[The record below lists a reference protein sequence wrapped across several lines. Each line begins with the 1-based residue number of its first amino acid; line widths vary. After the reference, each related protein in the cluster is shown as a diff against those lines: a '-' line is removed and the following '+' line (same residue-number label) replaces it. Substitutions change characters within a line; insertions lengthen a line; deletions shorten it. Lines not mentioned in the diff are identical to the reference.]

1 MSQGQPGQPGQPGQA
16 AQPPNYMNL
25 GLKKIAANKKC
36 GDLQHCCTWLDP
48 PGHHSLRQ
56 NSMGVAVNCEG
67 YSWFWQKGF
76 WIWGGIRS
84 ALCEFSHRDRS
95 SVAFCISQGCLEQC
109 QVHTSWLQANRAL
122 TATGAQNSW
131 LFRHP
136 QISQNISKWQTW
148 SIWSTWSTWSTR
160 STWSNSPHRSPS
172 PCQI

>member
-1 MSQGQPGQPGQPGQA
+1 MSQGQPGQPGQA

-131 LFRHP
+131 LFTPLRVGWPPTP
-136 QISQNISKWQTW
+136 QVYFGPWEGL
-148 SIWSTWSTWSTR
+148 R
-160 STWSNSPHRSPS
+160 VVFPRGGSPS
-172 PCQI
+172 